1 MFSPTDLN
9 HFLECEHLIQIERA
23 RDRTVPRPTRDAH
36 AELLATKG
44 AEHEAARLKQF
55 RAEGREVV
63 EFENRYLCRDGSAR
77 WLQWSSRPVPDHFF
91 GGVARVCPR
100 LG

>member
-63 EFENRYLCRDGSAR
+63 TIAGPAADRDWQADAAR
-77 WLQWSSRPVPDHFF
+77 TANAMRMPGCTS
-91 GGVARVCPR
+91 
-100 LG
+100 